1 MKTFAFLFHA
11 DNIRQIREFWPIT
24 RIVPDFFI
32 NRFLNNQ
39 GFKVIHIKNLKSS
52 TNEEIQGYF
61 IASPAL
67 PATGEDIDIEHK
79 EELVLDKIIT
89 AGFLAKDLGAQILG
103 LGGYVSFVADKRPM
117 IYKHV
122 KIPITSG
129 TAFTAWSVVE
139 AIYKKAMEKG
149 LDLKKSSLAIIGAD
163 CGLGSLCGRKLSEYC
178 PKIFLSGSQRSKLDA
193 LKTMIQN
200 MSKAEVVIEEDSQ
213 KAANDAD
220 IVIITRLEPKSTF
233 SIDSLNPQSIV
244 CDLCLSKAM
253 DDKNHETKH
262 SDIIEGGLVK
272 LPNLV
277 HTGINLG
284 LPKDTICASLAETI
298 LLTLEGK
305 FATYSL
311 GDPINFDKLEE
322 IANIA
327 VKHGFEV
334 WTPDSDAA

>member
-11 DNIRQIREFWPIT
+11 DNIRQVREFWPIT

-32 NRFLNNQ
+32 KRFLKNQ
-39 GFKVIHIKNLKSS
+39 EFKVIHIKSVKSS
-52 TNEEIQGYF
+52 TNEEVQGYF
-61 IASPAL
+61 IVSPAL
-67 PATGEDIDIEHK
+67 PKTNGEPDPELQ
-79 EELVLDKIIT
+79 EELILDKIIT

-103 LGGYVSFVADKRPM
+103 LGGYVSFVADKKPM

-139 AIYKKAMEKG
+139 GVYRKAKEKG
-149 LDLKKSSLAIIGAD
+149 IDLKKSSLAVIGAD
-163 CGLGSLCGRKLSEYC
+163 CGLGSLCSRKLSEYC
-178 PKIFLSGSQRSKLDA
+178 PMITLSGSQRSKLDA

-200 MSKAEVVIEEDSQ
+200 MSKAEVVIEQDSQ

-220 IVIITRLEPKSTF
+220 IVIITSLEPKATF
-233 SIDSLNPQSIV
+233 SLDSLKPHSIV
-244 CDLCLSKAM
+244 CDLCLSKAI
-253 DDKNHETKH
+253 DDKELQNK
-262 SDIIEGGLVK
+262 SSGIIEGGLVK
-272 LPNLV
+272 LPNSV
-277 HTGINLG
+277 HIGISLG
-284 LPKDTICASLAETI
+284 LPKDTVCASMAETI

-334 WTPDSDAA
+334 WTPDSEAP